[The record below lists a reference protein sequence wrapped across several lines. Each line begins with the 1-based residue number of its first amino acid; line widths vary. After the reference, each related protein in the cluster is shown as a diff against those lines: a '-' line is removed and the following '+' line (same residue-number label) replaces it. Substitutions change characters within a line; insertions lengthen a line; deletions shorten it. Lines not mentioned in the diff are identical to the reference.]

1 MKGKY
6 SEIYFLESESEKKKK
21 SINMF
26 CEIKTALKNS

>member
-6 SEIYFLESESEKKKK
+6 SEIYFLESESEKKK